1 MPEYRLP
8 EQVAAEQMDQLA
20 VEKFTEAGQADE
32 HADNYVL
39 LTVIFA
45 TVLFFSGI
53 SGKFQWRVI
62 DGVVLAFGVIVLL
75 GGLVLLVQIP
85 MQ

>member
-1 MPEYRLP
+1 MPEYRLS
-8 EQVAAEQMDQLA
+8 EQVEAEQMGQLA
-20 VEKFTEAGQADE
+20 AEKFTEAGQADE
-32 HADNYVL
+32 HADRYVL

-45 TVLFFSGI
+45 MVLFFSGI

-62 DGVVLAFGVIVLL
+62 DGLVLSFGVVVLVV
-75 GGLVLLVQIP
+75 GLVLLVQIP